1 MKQKPRCLCSQEQV
15 SALHS
20 HRIYSQL
27 HVAANLWFCRIGR
40 GCSNHS
46 RNVFKLCT
54 NSTLHRRTGHHIIL
68 VFKLHRLLVNFTRP
82 LHPRSPLALH
92 TCKPAFLR
100 LTRFNMF
107 NFLQTFS
114 QMLHLGKMARCVLTC
129 FVVAT
134 TCAGLYLSGFAWAL
148 GLTWEQ
154 NRRWNLGNIRSDWA
168 GTLDL
173 LRNSFPLR
181 KKTQKQI
188 TKFVFCMVCRPEA
201 KPPEEWLT
209 SLQFSTIATSE

>member
-1 MKQKPRCLCSQEQV
+1 MFKSLQERFQ
-15 SALHS
+15 
-20 HRIYSQL
+20 
-27 HVAANLWFCRIGR
+27 
-40 GCSNHS
+40 
-46 RNVFKLCT
+46 
-54 NSTLHRRTGHHIIL
+54 TLH
-68 VFKLHRLLVNFTRP
+68 KLNASSEDWASITSVWIKLLVNFTRA

-100 LTRFNMF
+100 LTRFNF
-107 NFLQTFS
+107 VQTFS
-114 QMLHLGKMARCVLTC
+114 QMLHFGKMARCVLTC

-154 NRRWNLGNIRSDWA
+154 NRRWNLGNSRSDWA

-181 KKTQKQI
+181 KKTKKQI